1 MMQPHGIG
9 PGPHLLAEHHV
20 EIPKQSPLDAGFV
33 HVHGAHAVVA
43 PLRSEPGHLPAI
55 LVHADS
61 DALGRVVG
69 ADQRLAPLI
78 AKFMGAEAIG
88 FIGGEHCAPLLAVVA
103 HLRYAEGA
111 HRHPE
116 VGQQAAEPVGTQ
128 VASLE

>member
-1 MMQPHGIG
+1 MVQAHGIG
-9 PGPHLLAEHHV
+9 IGPHLLAEHHV
-20 EIPKQSPLDAGFV
+20 EIAKQAPLDAGFV

-43 PLRSEPGHLPAI
+43 PLRGEPGHLPAI
-55 LVHADS
+55 LVHADN

-78 AKFMGAEAIG
+78 AKFMGAETVGRIRT
-88 FIGGEHCAPLLAVVA
+88 ENCAPLLAMVA
-103 HLRYAEGA
+103 HLSDAEGT
-111 HRHPE
+111 HRYPE